1 MVALALVT
9 SDGRWLVDRRQ
20 SRDQFAA
27 MWEFPGGRMREG
39 ETPHQAAVRECREEV
54 GLEVTAVDELRPVEH
69 DYGAFRVRLHPV
81 VCRCE
86 SEDARPCDPSVAEV
100 RWVDWETLV
109 KLAMPEANRSII
121 ESLRQRGAG
130 TK

>member
-9 SDGRWLVDRRQ
+9 SGGRWLVGRRQ
-20 SRDQFAA
+20 TRDRFAG
-27 MWEFPGGRMREG
+27 MWEFPGGKMHEG
-39 ETPHQAAVRECREEV
+39 EAPHQAAVRECREEV
-54 GLEVTAVDELRPVEH
+54 GLEVTAVDELGPVEH
-69 DYGAFRVRLHPV
+69 DYGALRVRLHPV

-86 SEDARPCDPSVAEV
+86 SEDARPCDPSVAEL

-109 KLAMPEANRSII
+109 TLPMPEANQSII
-121 ESLRQRGAG
+121 DALRQRGAG